1 MKVTVTLRYLSRT
14 LVNKTR
20 EAEIPSGCT
29 AGELA
34 SLIISDLKRSE
45 DTVFTGASIV
55 TVVNGR
61 VTAPDHELK
70 DGDEIKIMP
79 VAAGG

>member
-1 MKVTVTLRYLSRT
+1 MTVTVTLRYLSGT
-14 LVNKTR
+14 PVNKTR
-20 EAEIPSGCT
+20 EAQIPSGCT

-34 SLIISDLKRSE
+34 SLVISDLEKSE
-45 DTVFTGASIV
+45 GTVFTGASIV

-61 VTAPDHELK
+61 VTAPDHVLN
-70 DGDEIKIMP
+70 DGDEVKIMP